1 MTYNLTLV
9 LKSTLKES
17 DRKKLIENI
26 KDAFGKGKVTEK
38 DWGQKPLSYPI
49 KKEVS
54 GYFVSMTAEPEV
66 VIAPDF
72 EKKLFGNEDILRH
85 LFLRTK

>member
-1 MTYNLTLV
+1 MIYNLTLV

-49 KKEVS
+49 KREVS
-54 GYFVSMTAEPEV
+54 GYYVSMIAEPEAV
-66 VIAPDF
+66 VSNDF
-72 EKKLFGNEDILRH
+72 EKMLFGNDDILRH